1 MKVHTAEFTVSSAR
15 HEDCPKPAF
24 PEYAFTGRSNVGK
37 SSLINMLC
45 GQNNLAR
52 ISSTPGK
59 TELIN
64 HFHINKAWYLVD
76 LPGYGFAKTL
86 RSERAKW
93 KTMVTDY
100 LLNRKNLLTV
110 FVLADVNVE
119 PQKSDLSFMEFL
131 ATNSIPFVILF
142 TKTDKLK
149 KFGLSESIRAYK
161 KTLDE
166 TWEELPVSIITSAKE
181 KTGQKEILNYISETN
196 KIFES
201 ERRNKKESY

>member
-1 MKVHTAEFTVSSAR
+1 MLIHTAEFTISAAQY
-15 HEDCPKPAF
+15 EDCPKPAF

-45 GQNNLAR
+45 AQKNLAR

-76 LPGYGFAKTL
+76 LPGYGYAKTL

-93 KTMVTDY
+93 KNMITDY
-100 LLNRKNLLTV
+100 LLNRKNLMTV
-110 FVLADVNVE
+110 FVLADINVP
-119 PQKSDLSFMEFL
+119 PQKGDLLFMEFL
-131 ATNSIPFVILF
+131 AENSIPFVILF

-149 KFGLSESIRAYK
+149 KSGLSQSISAYK
-161 KTLDE
+161 KTLE
-166 TWEELPVSIITSAKE
+166 KTWEELPPMITTSSIR
-181 KTGQKEILNYISETN
+181 KTGREEILSYIEETN
-196 KIFES
+196 KIFF
-201 ERRNKKESY
+201 KQK

>member
-1 MKVHTAEFTVSSAR
+1 MKVHSAEFTVSSAK

-100 LLNRKNLLTV
+100 LLNRKNLRTV

-131 ATNSIPFVILF
+131 ATNSIPFVMLF

-161 KTLDE
+161 KQLEE

-181 KTGQKEILNYISETN
+181 KTGLKEILNYIEETN
-196 KIFES
+196 KVFRKGRID
-201 ERRNKKESY
+201 

>member
-1 MKVHTAEFTVSSAR
+1 MKISTAEFTISSAKY
-15 HEDCPKPAF
+15 EDCPKQVF

-45 GQNNLAR
+45 GQNKLAR

-64 HFHINKAWYLVD
+64 HFLINKAWYLVD

-100 LLNRKNLLTV
+100 LMNRKNMLTV
-110 FVLADVNVE
+110 FVLIDINVN

-131 ATNSIPFVILF
+131 GSNSVPFVILF
-142 TKTDKLK
+142 TKADKAK
-149 KFGLSESIRAYK
+149 KFFLSEATGIYK
-161 KTLDE
+161 KELGE
-166 TWEELPVSIITSAKE
+166 TWDELPQMILTSSKNNSGRE
-181 KTGQKEILNYISETN
+181 EILNYIEETN
-196 KIFES
+196 KVF
-201 ERRNKKESY
+201 KKSDR

>member
-15 HEDCPKPAF
+15 FEDCPKPAF

-37 SSLINMLC
+37 SSLINMLV
-45 GQNNLAR
+45 GQNKLAR

-93 KTMVTDY
+93 KNMVTDY
-100 LLNRKNLLTV
+100 LLNRKNLMTV
-110 FVLADVNVE
+110 FVLADINVP

-131 ATNSIPFVILF
+131 AENSIPFVILF

-149 KFGLSESIRAYK
+149 KFGLAESVRVYK
-161 KTLDE
+161 KKLE
-166 TWEELPVSIITSAKE
+166 ESWEELPVSIITSAKE
-181 KTGQKEILNYISETN
+181 KTGQKEIMTYIEETN
-196 KIFES
+196 KVFRKD
-201 ERRNKKESY
+201 ERRFL